1 MTILSFTTDVA
12 GQIGVKPRLCRILAT
27 DDLDAV
33 SAAGFIKNSPSG
45 VNNLEPTDVIHMI
58 YSYQPTSGLGTFGI
72 FRPYFSAGVIT
83 LIPWVDNAD
92 VLLPVVSGDF
102 ANFNGTTG
110 QIKDSGFL
118 PSDATKT
125 KVVMASAAVL
135 ANHIACFSDTAGTVN
150 DDSATAIN
158 GGNIQA
164 GLSGTAGTLASFP
177 STAAKGSLQVVAV
190 ANTGDTATT
199 ISNAAMGQASVVSI
213 PDPATATA
221 NFAIAPTALVNG
233 NIVKASGTAGLVA
246 DGGLAANKLLT
257 SGITTPDIEP
267 NLVSFNVTVGQ
278 AALAS
283 AGHVAL
289 ITSSGSKQYK
299 IKQLQIN
306 SGGTNF
312 SGGGGDRLG
321 QVSDG
326 TTVYSVVPAASLQTL
341 ANAQWGATALPNPA
355 SAAINTSTAA
365 GANLYFAYSGG
376 ATDYTAGSV
385 VISGLAER
393 VA

>member
-12 GQIGVKPRLCRILAT
+12 GQIGVKPRLVRIVAT
-27 DDLDAV
+27 DALAAV
-33 SAAGFIKNSPSG
+33 SAAGFIKNSSGG

-58 YSYQPTSGLGTFGI
+58 YSYEPTSGLGTFGI
-72 FRPYFSAGVIT
+72 FRPLFSAGVIT
-83 LIPWVDNAD
+83 LVPWVDNAD
-92 VLLPVVSGDF
+92 VLLPVVDGDI
-102 ANFNGTTG
+102 AIFNGVTG
-110 QIKDSGFL
+110 QSKTSGFNI
-118 PSDATKT
+118 
-125 KVVMASAAVL
+125 ASALL
-135 ANHIACFSDTAGTVN
+135 AQPSANSLTAHSGGGQGSALALTKQINNVATVAAPADSVKLPVSVAGRTITIINSAATNAMQVFGAGTDTINGVATGTGVSQAAGTVVN
-150 DDSATAIN
+150 YTCTLAGAWFANPVSLGNILSTAI
-158 GGNIQA
+158 
-164 GLSGTAGTLASFP
+164 ASP
-177 STAAKGSLQVVAV
+177 
-190 ANTGDTATT
+190 DT
-199 ISNAAMGQASVVSI
+199 S
-213 PDPATATA
+213 
-221 NFAIAPTALVNG
+221 
-233 NIVKASGTAGLVA
+233 
-246 DGGLAANKLLT
+246 
-257 SGITTPDIEP
+257 P

-289 ITSSGSKQYK
+289 ITSSGAKQYK

-341 ANAQWGATALPNPA
+341 VNGQWGVTALPNPA

-365 GANLYFAYSGG
+365 GANLFFAYSGG